1 MPLFEE
7 LNEVESRFQQLNVRL
22 CDPAVV
28 ADTALYTKLMKEY
41 STLSPLI
48 EAYRAY
54 CAAQKDEEEA
64 QALLEEGGDREL
76 HELALGQLHE
86 AQKQKS
92 ALTETLKTLLLP
104 KDPNDD
110 KNVILEIRGGAG
122 GEEAALFCGVL
133 LRMYL
138 MYCAARGWKNGIFKR
153 E

>member
-1 MPLFEE
+1 MFEE

-92 ALTETLKTLLLP
+92 ALTETLQNPAFAERPERRQKRDLRNP
-104 KDPNDD
+104 RRRGRR
-110 KNVILEIRGGAG
+110 RGGA
-122 GEEAALFCGVL
+122 VL
-133 LRMYL
+133 RRAFAHVPDVLR
-138 MYCAARGWKNGIFKR
+138 CARMEKR
-153 E
+153 NF

>member
-64 QALLEEGGDREL
+64 QALLEEGGDPR
-76 HELALGQLHE
+76 
-86 AQKQKS
+86 
-92 ALTETLKTLLLP
+92 
-104 KDPNDD
+104 
-110 KNVILEIRGGAG
+110 
-122 GEEAALFCGVL
+122 
-133 LRMYL
+133 
-138 MYCAARGWKNGIFKR
+138 AARTGSR
-153 E
+153 AAA